1 MSGTPA
7 SPGPT
12 PTAVVPPRN
21 RAAENT
27 AWVLLAAGSAFGG
40 LGISAIAGLGPVYGP
55 ATGRWL
61 DGVAWAF
68 SMSLALFFF
77 GIISPLLIATPF
89 VLSRRGPSRI
99 VAAICLVAL
108 VVGIALAGISAV
120 GAKYEAAPKQPSCPL
135 ADSRVRDALDELDH
149 VGPMD
154 TLVETIDGCETVL
167 RSVSLAEAV
176 EYYTAQLDKLG
187 WTIED
192 LDGGGIDASRDGV
205 LFTLSGA
212 CGSEPVMTV
221 RTDTSGLEPGAT
233 CTGIAG

>member
-7 SPGPT
+7 SPDPT
-12 PTAVVPPRN
+12 LTAVVPRRS
-21 RAAENT
+21 RAAEIT

-40 LGISAIAGLGPVYGP
+40 LGIWAIAGLGPVYGP

-68 SMSLALFFF
+68 SMSVALFFF
-77 GIISPLLIATPF
+77 GIIAPVLIAAPF

-99 VAAICLVAL
+99 VAAILLVAL
-108 VVGIALAGISAV
+108 VVGIALAGVSAV
-120 GAKYEAAPKQPSCPL
+120 GAKYEAAPKQPSCPH
-135 ADSRVRDALDELDH
+135 ADSSVRDALDELGH

-154 TLVETIDGCETVL
+154 TIVEGIDGCETVL

-176 EYYTAQLDKLG
+176 DAYTVQLDKLG

-192 LDGGGIDASRDGV
+192 LDDGGIDARRGGV
-205 LFTLSGA
+205 LFTLSGV
-212 CGSEPVMTV
+212 CGPEPVMTV
-221 RTDTSGLEPGAT
+221 RTDTSGLEPGAS

>member
-7 SPGPT
+7 SPDPT
-12 PTAVVPPRN
+12 LTAAVPRRS
-21 RAAENT
+21 RAAEIT
-27 AWVLLAAGSAFGG
+27 AWILLAAGSAFGG

-68 SMSLALFFF
+68 SMSGLLFF
-77 GIISPLLIATPF
+77 GIISPVLIATPF

-99 VAAICLVAL
+99 VAAIFLVAL

-120 GAKYEAAPKQPSCPL
+120 GAKYEAAPKEPSCPH
-135 ADSRVRDALDELDH
+135 ADSRVRDALDELGH

-154 TLVETIDGCETVL
+154 TLVEGIDGCETVL

-176 EYYTAQLDKLG
+176 DAYTVQLDKLG

-192 LDGGGIDASRDGV
+192 LDGGGIDARRGGV
-205 LFTLSGA
+205 LFTLSGV

-221 RTDTSGLEPGAT
+221 RTDTSSLEPGAS
-233 CTGIAG
+233 CTGMVG